1 MSDMT
6 TAKRHQETGAILR
19 RAAYDTV
26 VNTTYRE
33 RERERDRQRQRQGR
47 AVITNIYTHS
57 RSKAQARQQPAID
70 NQSLF
75 PTVVLK
81 QSTG

>member
-33 RERERDRQRQRQGR
+33 RERERETDRDRDRGVR
-47 AVITNIYTHS
+47 
-57 RSKAQARQQPAID
+57 
-70 NQSLF
+70 
-75 PTVVLK
+75 
-81 QSTG
+81 